1 MRTFLTVYNCFQINL
16 RLNQYHGRISVPYN
30 VFITYFIVR
39 ANVMFQTRVR
49 GVDSLSLHIN
59 IYLSA
64 SKFEWQRFLLRYM

>member
-49 GVDSLSLHIN
+49 EVDYLSQHIN
-59 IYLSA
+59 IYLSD